1 MVKIGIIGGGRGG
14 TSILKLLCALTHVDL
29 QWIAEVR
36 KDFPAQDFAREQGL
50 EVTSD
55 FQEKLQKDEKEKV
68 DIVIDV
74 SGADQVKKQLLPYL
88 SEGLTVIDGDASK
101 LLFSIVEQREEMLV
115 SLQRQVRQLTDAAA
129 KLSSS
134 IKQIRESTEGLALG
148 AELFAAY
155 SESLTEI
162 TNNARHSMKDTEEI
176 LTLIERVAKKTNIIG
191 LNAAIEANRVGE
203 EGAGF
208 AVVAGE
214 IRKLAENSTTSV
226 KEVSGIIEKVAAHM
240 KEMTEGADRAGV
252 LARNQALITEELL
265 LFLKKVSGETDRFT
279 QLSLQLATLK

>member
-1 MVKIGIIGGGRGG
+1 MVKIGIIGGGRVG

-115 SLQRQVRQLTDAAA
+115 SLQRQVQQLTDAAA